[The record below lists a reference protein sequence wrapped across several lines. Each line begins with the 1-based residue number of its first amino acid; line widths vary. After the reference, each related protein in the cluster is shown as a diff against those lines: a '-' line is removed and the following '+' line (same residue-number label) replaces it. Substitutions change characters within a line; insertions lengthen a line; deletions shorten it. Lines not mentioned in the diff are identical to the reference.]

1 MEIKQIE
8 WNSEA
13 YKKGLELRDKVLR
26 QPLGMSIY
34 DDPLEAEKK
43 DLHIVVMEESQ
54 VIGVCFY
61 RSIDQETMQMKQVAV
76 DPSFQPRH
84 IGREMFIQSVQRLKQ
99 RQIKT
104 IMVHARENALGFY
117 QKLGF
122 EECGEPFFEVGIRH
136 HLLKYNL

>member
-13 YKKGLELRDKVLR
+13 YKKALELRDKVLR

-34 DDPLEAEKK
+34 DDPLEAEKN
-43 DLHIVVMEESQ
+43 DLHIIVMEGTQ

-61 RSIDQETMQMKQVAV
+61 RTIDQETMQMKQVAV
-76 DPSFQPRH
+76 DPSFRNRH
-84 IGREMFIQSVQRLKQ
+84 AGKEMFMQSIQKLKPLHV
-99 RQIKT
+99 KT

-122 EECGEPFFEVGIRH
+122 EECGNPFLEVGIRH

>member
-13 YKKGLELRDKVLR
+13 YKKALELRDKVLR

-34 DDPLEAEKK
+34 DDPLEAEKN
-43 DLHIVVMEESQ
+43 DLHIIVMEGTQ

-61 RSIDQETMQMKQVAV
+61 RTIDQETMQMKQVAV
-76 DPSFQPRH
+76 DPSFRNRH
-84 IGREMFIQSVQRLKQ
+84 VGTEMFMQSIQKLKPLHV
-99 RQIKT
+99 KT

-122 EECGEPFFEVGIRH
+122 EECGDPFLEVGIRH